1 MHMDKLEEWLPDQDS
16 RYDTLL
22 RHGWALDRQLECCVN
37 NLHIEALKDPKSG
50 LPEGSF
56 AKPLL
61 ASTEFAALLA
71 EPPGRFFQLRDAI
84 MNVRPSDTHCAPGS
98 GPRGGVEPSAPPER
112 L

>member
-1 MHMDKLEEWLPDQDS
+1 MFMDKLEEWLPDQDS

-22 RHGWALDRQLECCVN
+22 KHGWALDRQLECCVN

-61 ASTEFAALLA
+61 ASSEFAALFSATDSTLSA
-71 EPPGRFFQLRDAI
+71 QGLR
-84 MNVRPSDTHCAPGS
+84 MNVETLLRHFC
-98 GPRGGVEPSAPPER
+98 
-112 L
+112 

>member
-22 RHGWALDRQLECCVN
+22 RYGWALDRQLECCVN
-37 NLHIEALKDPKSG
+37 NMHIEALKDPSSG

-56 AKPLL
+56 SKPLL

-71 EPPGRFFQLRDAI
+71 ATDSTLSAQGLR
-84 MNVRPSDTHCAPGS
+84 MNVETLLRHFS
-98 GPRGGVEPSAPPER
+98 
-112 L
+112 